1 MAERGKALYAYLAS
15 GSNNV
20 IKASAGTLYGVYTAG
35 TGLVRFDDTHSFAQG
50 VLNLNS
56 ASSNTIGYFPSGDL
70 SRGIGF
76 NTGLVAAFATASN
89 TAGVTVE
96 YE

>member
-1 MAERGKALYAYLAS
+1 MAERGKALYAYLSS

-20 IKASAGTLYGVYTAG
+20 VKRAPGTLYGVYTAG
-35 TGLVRFDDTHSFAQG
+35 TGLVRFDDTHSFGQG

-70 SRGIGF
+70 GRGIGF
-76 NTGLVAAFATASN
+76 NAGLVAAFSTASN